1 MSTTKP
7 HHPDDLRCSIL
18 DYKNAH
24 IKVFSDLDIGPEAC
38 SFLEEEYDQLEA
50 YCLRQPFF
58 LASYEPVE
66 PEADAPPVARL
77 MAAAAKIAG
86 VGPMAAVAGA
96 FAELFGSFLLSE
108 GASEVVVDNGGD
120 LFLKLNV
127 PRLIRVYAG
136 NSTFSDRI
144 GLSILPEKTPLGV
157 CTSSASVGPSI
168 SLGDS
173 DAACVVAKS
182 ASLADAAATAIGN
195 VVKGSGGIEAGIQ
208 KAKKIN
214 GIDGVLIVRGK
225 ALGAWGNLPEV
236 IRL

>member
-7 HHPDDLRCSIL
+7 DHPDDLKCFIL
-18 DYKNAH
+18 EHKNTS
-24 IKVFSDLDIGPEAC
+24 IKVFCDIDLTAAAC
-38 SFLEEEYDQLEA
+38 SFLEGEYDQLEA

-58 LASYEPVE
+58 ATSYEPVDT
-66 PEADAPPVARL
+66 EADAPPIARL

-96 FAELFGSFLLSE
+96 FAELLGNFLLSE

-120 LFLKLNV
+120 LFLKLDV
-127 PRLIRVYAG
+127 PRMIRIYAG

-144 GLSILPEKTPLGV
+144 GLKILPESTPLGV

-182 ASLADAAATAIGN
+182 PSLADAAATAVGN
-195 VVKGSGGIEAGIQ
+195 VVKGEGGISAGIRRAKGIAGIQ
-208 KAKKIN
+208 
-214 GIDGVLIVRGK
+214 GVLIVRGK
-225 ALGAWGNLPEV
+225 VLGAWGSLPEV